1 MRITKQLQ
9 KISLVWVLITATL
22 LTAGCGKTSFVGNMS
37 FAEAFAFI
45 KPQGMQGEA
54 PCVSSD
60 RYVYNTLDKAQQRVY
75 DKMLDAI
82 MNMEESVRLPTKDKS
97 DVKLCYNAICAD
109 YGEIF
114 WVDACSYSELS
125 LFGKPSA
132 VSFTVEYAYTP
143 EEVADHQARMQPVI
157 DEYLERLAACE
168 SDYEKTEVLFRMLLR
183 EVDYDMNA
191 ENNQNIL
198 SVFLGKKTV
207 CQGYACATQYLLHQA
222 GIPCVIVSGTA
233 QGQPHAW
240 NMVQLDGDYYYL
252 DVTWGNA
259 DFRGENEHV
268 GSGINY
274 GYLNLTSDELF
285 RSHQPQVDFPLSECD
300 STEDNYYVRKRLFF
314 DRWDVD
320 AIGAKL
326 GRAFEKNKGSV
337 SVKFA
342 DGELLAQAKNY
353 FIDERHITDYCQGV
367 SSIYYVPD
375 EELNILTIYF

>member
-9 KISLVWVLITATL
+9 KICLVWVLITATL

-37 FAEAFAFI
+37 FAEVFAFI

-60 RYVYNTLDKAQQRVY
+60 RYVHNTLDKAQQLVY

-82 MNMEESVRLPTKDKS
+82 MNMEESVRLPTTDKS
-97 DVKLCYNAICAD
+97 DVKICYNAICAD

-143 EEVADHQARMQPVI
+143 EEVAVYQARMQPVI

-375 EELNILTIYF
+375 TDLNILTIYF